1 MPAHPSGVG
10 AAARKSPLA
19 GDAVAALDDNGLGN
33 TRGRPPREQRV
44 GCPKDLACNFRVEK
58 SGRVRARDRLC
69 KTPGRTRVGRCDRLD
84 DLMKGED
91 RRRGVAGSAQDKGIT
106 PCSSLSQRPCV
117 RKWSAVSAISVRLMD
132 G

>member
-33 TRGRPPREQRV
+33 TRGRPPRDQRV

-84 DLMKGED
+84 DLIEGE
-91 RRRGVAGSAQDKGIT
+91 RTGGGGLPEVPRIRALPYEARWASGF
-106 PCSSLSQRPCV
+106 
-117 RKWSAVSAISVRLMD
+117 VSANSPQP
-132 G
+132 